1 MKASISAVTATS
13 AAIPH
18 LGKAANAAVDAA
30 NAPQE
35 KKSWFTR
42 KNTTRKQSTDPN
54 PTSPATPTETP
65 TETPS
70 ETPTPDPDPASP
82 TPTEVN
88 LVKEFLQKVRK
99 GDLTDV
105 AKSANGDEEL
115 TVFQQIKQKIKDGD
129 FSDIVKSLPSLP
141 PFPTAVVMQIVGSLN
156 DIFQQ
161 NIGKVGKAVE
171 VAVDTE
177 IEKKNNE
184 LALTK
189 ALGEQAKKTDLKT
202 HMPAYINHVMK

>member
-1 MKASISAVTATS
+1 MKASIREVTAAT
-13 AAIPH
+13 IPH

-35 KKSWFTR
+35 KKSWFKG
-42 KNTTRKQSTDPN
+42 KNNTRKQSTDPN
-54 PTSPATPTETP
+54 PANPSPATPTATSP
-65 TETPS
+65 T
-70 ETPTPDPDPASP
+70 ETPTPDPDTASP

-105 AKSANGDEEL
+105 AKSANGDEEI

-141 PFPTAVVMQIVGSLN
+141 PFPTTVVMQIVGSLN

>member
-1 MKASISAVTATS
+1 MNGSSVLKNGIRTAT
-13 AAIPH
+13 AALPH
-18 LGKAANAAVDAA
+18 LGKAEAA
-30 NAPQE
+30 NAPKE
-35 KKSWFTR
+35 KNGWFKRNPTP
-42 KNTTRKQSTDPN
+42 TTPAPTPAPDQTDPAN
-54 PTSPATPTETP
+54 PTTPTE
-65 TETPS
+65 
-70 ETPTPDPDPASP
+70 A
-82 TPTEVN
+82 N

-105 AKSANGDEEL
+105 AKSANGDEEI

-141 PFPTAVVMQIVGSLN
+141 PFPTTVVMQIIGSLN

-171 VAVDTE
+171 VAVDIE

-189 ALGEQAKKTDLKT
+189 ALGEQSKKTDLKT

>member
-1 MKASISAVTATS
+1 MNGSDVLKNGIRAVTAAT

-18 LGKAANAAVDAA
+18 LGKAA

-42 KNTTRKQSTDPN
+42 KNTPESKPKSWFTRKKSIDPVKESDPN
-54 PTSPATPTETP
+54 PATPATDPTPTTPTE
-65 TETPS
+65 
-70 ETPTPDPDPASP
+70 A
-82 TPTEVN
+82 N

-105 AKSANGDEEL
+105 AKSANGEEI

-141 PFPTAVVMQIVGSLN
+141 PFPTTVVMQIIGSLN

-171 VAVDTE
+171 VAVDIE

-189 ALGEQAKKTDLKT
+189 ALGEQSKKTDLKT